1 MAKMLTNDNILEILN
16 NFNNVDEVRQWINSN
31 IGTTLHIYDEWPR
44 GYGFLSVLTR
54 PMKDCKFSAELQR
67 DVQLL
72 EDGWSTGTIPA
83 L

>member
-1 MAKMLTNDNILEILN
+1 MSKLLTNEDILEILN
-16 NFNNVDEVRQWINSN
+16 NFNNVDEVRQWINSST
-31 IGTTLHIYDEWPR
+31 GKLHIYDEWPR

-67 DVQLL
+67 DIQLL
-72 EDGWSTGTIPA
+72 EDGWSTGTIPV